1 MAKTVTAAKPRSS
14 GVIYRAPIG
23 TTLPTDATT
32 TLASAFKTLGRL
44 SEDGFTNSYERS
56 SEDIREMGGSIVLT
70 VQTETSDKFSFTLI
84 DALDPDALKAAFGD
98 TKVSGTLAAGI
109 AVTVDGSE
117 PEEAVWVLE
126 TIMRDGALQRIV
138 IPDGKVS
145 EMEEIAYRRNEAV
158 GYGLT
163 ITALLDET
171 AGFNHKTYI
180 VKSATSGTSGTSN

>member
-1 MAKTVTAAKPRSS
+1 MAKTVTAAKPRTS

-23 TTLPTDATT
+23 TALPTDATT
-32 TLASAFKTLGRL
+32 ALASAYINLGKL

-84 DALDPDALKAAFGD
+84 DALDPNALKASFGD
-98 TKVSGTLAAGI
+98 TKVTGTLETGI

-126 TIMRDGALQRIV
+126 TIMRDGAFQRIV

-145 EMEEIAYRRNEAV
+145 EMGEVVYRRNEAV
-158 GYGLT
+158 GYELT
-163 ITALLDET
+163 VTALLDET
-171 AGFNHKTYI
+171 ANFNHKTYI
-180 VKSATSGTSGTSN
+180 AKPSTSGSGN